1 MSLTDRKITE
11 EQLRQ
16 NAVAACPDTMR
27 DSAQANKQKFDRLPT
42 LLTAQLNG
50 VVDDLSGNAGAQ
62 QIGTSDGKN
71 VQQALDTRVQSTGSG
86 VNYLRI
92 GMGNRLETSG
102 DGIAW
107 QATGSSGHEILDG
120 NLKGMPQRTWLQF
133 KDCTLED
140 RADLSMTVVHGIK
153 GDRGPRGLQGDRG
166 MVGDQGPQG
175 EPGSAIVPH
184 VNQDTG
190 LMSFSI
196 GESGAVPA
204 PVYVRGPQG
213 PQGVQGTAGPAGPQ
227 GAQGVAGPKGDPGP
241 RGVAGD
247 QGPAGPRGPQG
258 VEGPSGEKGSA
269 GEAGPQGPAGPKG
282 EKGDMGEPG
291 PRGLTGA
298 EGPLGPTGPQGMQG
312 PVGPIGPQGPK
323 GDKGDTGDPGP
334 AGGAGPQGPTGLQGP
349 RGAQGSTGPAG
360 PQGPQGMQGAKG
372 DRGLDGRSFAIKDV
386 YPTLALLQAAFPNG
400 EEGAFQISANGEL
413 YIWSDANL
421 AWQSIGALQGP
432 EGPRGPQ
439 GVQGP
444 QGGQGET
451 GAQGEPGAE
460 GPQGEQGL
468 PGPAGPKGEKGD
480 QGPPGPKGD
489 PGPEGPQGPK
499 GDQGLKGPA
508 GSKGEQGEPGPKG
521 EAGPSGPAGP
531 VGETGPRG
539 ESGPPGIQGIQGP
552 AGSAASV
559 HVGTVA
565 TGEPGSDATVFNSGT
580 AADAVLD
587 FTIPRG
593 QAGVKGDKGETGPQG
608 PMGPGV
614 SIESLTVTLP
624 ADGWIGSGPYAQS
637 VAVPGLADQGNG
649 LAGISP
655 NATFAQRNAARRAAL
670 YVTNQAAGS
679 LTITADGFKPSVDLP
694 IAVTL
699 LK

>member
-42 LLTAQLNG
+42 LLAAQMNG
-50 VVDDLSGNAGAQ
+50 AIDDLAGNAGAQ
-62 QIGTSDGKN
+62 QIGTAEGKS
-71 VQQALDTRVQSTGSG
+71 VQQALDQRVKAHGVG

-92 GMGNRLETSG
+92 GLGNRLETSS
-102 DGIAW
+102 DGATW
-107 QATGSSGHEILDG
+107 QATGSSGHAILDA

-133 KDCTLED
+133 KDCELED
-140 RADLSMTVVHGIK
+140 WPELSTTVVHGIK
-153 GDRGPRGLQGDRG
+153 GDQGKRGPEGIQGARGEKGEKGDT
-166 MVGDQGPQG
+166 
-175 EPGSAIVPH
+175 GSAIIPH
-184 VNQDTG
+184 VDQDTG
-190 LMSFSI
+190 LMSFST

-247 QGPAGPRGPQG
+247 QGPSGPRGPQG
-258 VEGPSGEKGSA
+258 VEGPRGETGPSGEIGPQGPTGAKGAKGDPGEAGPRGLTGAEGPVGPAGPQGIQGPLGPIGPEGPKGEKGDPGVPGPA
-269 GEAGPQGPAGPKG
+269 GEAGPQGPAG
-282 EKGDMGEPG
+282 M
-291 PRGLTGA
+291 
-298 EGPLGPTGPQGMQG
+298 
-312 PVGPIGPQGPK
+312 
-323 GDKGDTGDPGP
+323 
-334 AGGAGPQGPTGLQGP
+334 QGP
-349 RGAQGSTGPAG
+349 RGTQGATGPAG

-372 DRGLDGRSFAIKDV
+372 DRGLDGRSFEIKDV
-386 YPTLALLQAAFPNG
+386 YPTLAALQAAFPNG
-400 EEGAFQISANGEL
+400 AGGAYQVSAGGEL

-439 GVQGP
+439 GVQGM
-444 QGGQGET
+444 QGGQGEP
-451 GAQGEPGAE
+451 GPQGEPGAE

-468 PGPAGPKGEKGD
+468 TGPAGPQGEKGEKGDPGPTGAAGPTGPQGPKGETGPKGPAGPKGDTGD
-480 QGPPGPKGD
+480 AGPKGD
-489 PGPEGPQGPK
+489 PGETGPKGPK
-499 GDQGLKGPA
+499 GD
-508 GSKGEQGEPGPKG
+508 
-521 EAGPSGPAGP
+521 
-531 VGETGPRG
+531 TGPRG
-539 ESGPPGIQGIQGP
+539 EAGPQGIQGIQGP

-565 TGEPGSDATVFNSGT
+565 TGEPGADATVFNSGS
-580 AADAVLD
+580 AAEAVLD
-587 FTIPRG
+587 FSIPRG
-593 QAGVKGDKGETGPQG
+593 RTGEKGEKGDAGPQG

-614 SIESLTVTLP
+614 TIESVTVTLR
-624 ADGWIGSGPYAQS
+624 ADGWIGNGPFAQS
-637 VAVPGLADQGNG
+637 VAVPGLTDQGNG
-649 LAGISP
+649 LAGVSP

-670 YVTNQAAGS
+670 YLTNQAAGS
-679 LTITADGFKPSVDLP
+679 LTLTADGVKPPVDLP